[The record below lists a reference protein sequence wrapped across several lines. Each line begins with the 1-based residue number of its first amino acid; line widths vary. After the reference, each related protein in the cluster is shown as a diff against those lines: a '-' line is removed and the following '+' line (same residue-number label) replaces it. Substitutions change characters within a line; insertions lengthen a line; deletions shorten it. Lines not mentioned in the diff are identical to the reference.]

1 MSPRWIVAAALI
13 TPLIFVACPSA
24 AAGMPAMAGMTPSHG
39 VAQGALGKTA
49 LPWSQARQTLTASI
63 REGRVQGH
71 TVSFSGRAVI
81 LRIVAN
87 APHHPDMS
95 FEAGGLTNPTLSVAQ
110 GSLVTVTLLNMDYG
124 PGMVHGVLI
133 TAKGPPYPPYPALQE
148 AQTIARI
155 PGLAPRSRRRLNEA
169 RYAEASVRF
178 IARTPGTYYYVC
190 PTPGH
195 AEGFRMYGRLIV
207 RRGR

>member
-1 MSPRWIVAAALI
+1 MPPRWIVVAALI
-13 TPLIFVACPSA
+13 IPLAFIVSPSA
-24 AAGMPAMAGMTPSHG
+24 IAGMPAMAGMMPSHA
-39 VAQGALGKTA
+39 VAQGALGKAT
-49 LPWSQARQTLTASI
+49 LPWSQARQTLTAST
-63 REGRVQGH
+63 REGLVHGH
-71 TVSFSGRAVI
+71 TVSFSGQALT

-95 FEAGGLTNPTLSVAQ
+95 FEAGGLTNPTVSVAQ
-110 GSLVTVTLLNMDYG
+110 GSLVTLTLLNMDYG
-124 PGMVHGVLI
+124 PGMVHGILI
-133 TAKGPPYPPYPALQE
+133 TTRGPPYPPSPVLHG

-155 PGLAPRSRRRLNEA
+155 PALAPRSRRRLSLA

-178 IARTPGTYYYVC
+178 MARTPGMYYYVC

-195 AEGFRMYGRLIV
+195 AEGFHMYGRFIV